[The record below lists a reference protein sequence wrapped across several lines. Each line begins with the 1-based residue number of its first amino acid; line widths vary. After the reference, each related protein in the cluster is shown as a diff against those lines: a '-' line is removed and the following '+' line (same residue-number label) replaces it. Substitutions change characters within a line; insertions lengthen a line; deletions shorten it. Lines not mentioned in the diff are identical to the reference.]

1 MSRKSIVLSLL
12 MVLVLTALAACSSGK
27 GKPLESGDITKENVL
42 QVCEILNEA
51 GLSNVDV
58 FEKWVKDS
66 ASGASEKASEMSGF
80 TDADCRMTVMLLAG
94 ELIKYDSVEEDYNGT
109 YLMFD
114 MDAIENKDEYSILK
128 EKKQLFT
135 TMFGEMAISNNG
147 FAETLPENWSKHGI
161 NVESDKCSVISIL
174 FKAYEEE
181 AAFVGH
187 TGILIDCR
195 NIESVD
201 SNYLFVEKIAFGD
214 PFKITLFKDENDL
227 IEMLSERS
235 DYTSEEGDPAP
246 VVYKNGER
254 IYSRERAGPLTS
266 KWTYRAT
273 SRLYAACTTKRRTVF
288 RFLMNPRV
296 PMIRKRIEVIR

>member
-1 MSRKSIVLSLL
+1 MA
-12 MVLVLTALAACSSGK
+12 LVLTALASCSSGK
-27 GKPLESGDITKENVL
+27 GKPLESGNITKENVS

-66 ASGASEKASEMSGF
+66 ASAALENESETSSF
-80 TDADCRMTVMLLAG
+80 NDADCRMTVMLLAG
-94 ELIKYDSVEEDYNGT
+94 ELIKYDSVEQDYNGT

-135 TMFGEMAISNNG
+135 TMFGEMAISKNG
-147 FAETLPENWSKHGI
+147 FAETLHENWSKHGI
-161 NVESDKCSVISIL
+161 KIESNKCSVISIL

-195 NIESVD
+195 DIESVD
-201 SNYLFVEKIAFGD
+201 SNFLFVEKIAFGD
-214 PFKITLFKDENDL
+214 PFKITLVQDENEL
-227 IEMLSERS
+227 VKMLSERP
-235 DYTSEEGDPAP
+235 DYTSEEGDPVP

-254 IYSRERAGPLTS
+254 IGELER
-266 KWTYRAT
+266 
-273 SRLYAACTTKRRTVF
+273 
-288 RFLMNPRV
+288 
-296 PMIRKRIEVIR
+296 

>member
-1 MSRKSIVLSLL
+1 

-27 GKPLESGDITKENVL
+27 GKPLESGDITKENVS

-94 ELIKYDSVEEDYNGT
+94 ELIKEQDYNGT

-135 TMFGEMAISNNG
+135 TMFGEMAISKNG
-147 FAETLPENWSKHGI
+147 FAETLHENWSKHGI
-161 NVESDKCSVISIL
+161 KIESNKCSVISIL

-195 NIESVD
+195 DIESVD
-201 SNYLFVEKIAFGD
+201 SNFLFVEKISFGD
-214 PFKITLFKDENDL
+214 PFKITLVQDENEL
-227 IEMLSERS
+227 VKMLSERP
-235 DYTSEEGDPAP
+235 DYTSEEGDPVP
-246 VVYKNGER
+246 VVYKNGDRIGELER
-254 IYSRERAGPLTS
+254 
-266 KWTYRAT
+266 
-273 SRLYAACTTKRRTVF
+273 
-288 RFLMNPRV
+288 
-296 PMIRKRIEVIR
+296 

>member
-1 MSRKSIVLSLL
+1 MSRKTIVLSLF
-12 MVLVLTALAACSSGK
+12 MVLMITALVACDSEK
-27 GKPLESGDITKENVL
+27 GKLLESGDITKENIS

-58 FEKWVKDS
+58 FEKWVKES
-66 ASGASEKASEMSGF
+66 ASGASEKASEVSGF
-80 TDADCRMTVMLLAG
+80 NDADCRMTVMLLAG
-94 ELIKYDSVEEDYNGT
+94 DQIKFDSVEEDYGGT

-114 MDAIENKDEYSILK
+114 VDAIDNNDEYSVLK
-128 EKKQLFT
+128 DKKQLFT
-135 TMFGEMAISNNG
+135 TMFGEMAISKNG

-214 PFKITLFKDENDL
+214 PFKITLFNDENDL
-227 IEMLSERS
+227 IEMLSERP

-254 IYSRERAGPLTS
+254 IGEL
-266 KWTYRAT
+266 
-273 SRLYAACTTKRRTVF
+273 KR
-288 RFLMNPRV
+288 
-296 PMIRKRIEVIR
+296 

>member
-27 GKPLESGDITKENVL
+27 GKPLESGDITKENVS

-114 MDAIENKDEYSILK
+114 MDAIENNDVYSVLKD
-128 EKKQLFT
+128 KKQLFT
-135 TMFGEMAISNNG
+135 TMFGEMAISKNG
-147 FAETLPENWSKHGI
+147 FAETLHENWSKHGI

-214 PFKITLFKDENDL
+214 SHSS
-227 IEMLSERS
+227 MM
-235 DYTSEEGDPAP
+235 
-246 VVYKNGER
+246 
-254 IYSRERAGPLTS
+254 
-266 KWTYRAT
+266 
-273 SRLYAACTTKRRTVF
+273 RT
-288 RFLMNPRV
+288 
-296 PMIRKRIEVIR
+296 I

>member
-1 MSRKSIVLSLL
+1 MSRKTIVLSLF
-12 MVLVLTALAACSSGK
+12 MVLMITALVACDSEK
-27 GKPLESGDITKENVL
+27 GKLLESGDITKENIS

-58 FEKWVKDS
+58 FEKWVKES
-66 ASGASEKASEMSGF
+66 ASGASEKTSEVSGF
-80 TDADCRMTVMLLAG
+80 NDADCRMTVMLLAG
-94 ELIKYDSVEEDYNGT
+94 DQIKFDSVEEDYGGT

-114 MDAIENKDEYSILK
+114 VDAIDNNDEYSVLK
-128 EKKQLFT
+128 DKKQLFT
-135 TMFGEMAISNNG
+135 TMFGEMAISKNG

-214 PFKITLFKDENDL
+214 PFKITLFNDENDL
-227 IEMLSERS
+227 IEMLSERP
-235 DYTSEEGDPAP
+235 DYTSEEGDPVP

-254 IYSRERAGPLTS
+254 IGEL
-266 KWTYRAT
+266 
-273 SRLYAACTTKRRTVF
+273 KR
-288 RFLMNPRV
+288 
-296 PMIRKRIEVIR
+296 

>member
-1 MSRKSIVLSLL
+1 MSRKSIVLSFL
-12 MVLVLTALAACSSGK
+12 MVLVLTALTACSSGK
-27 GKPLESGDITKENVL
+27 GKPLESGDITKENVS

-51 GLSNVDV
+51 GL
-58 FEKWVKDS
+58 WVKDS

-135 TMFGEMAISNNG
+135 TMFGEMAISKNG

-161 NVESDKCSVISIL
+161 NVE
-174 FKAYEEE
+174 
-181 AAFVGH
+181 
-187 TGILIDCR
+187 
-195 NIESVD
+195 VD

-214 PFKITLFKDENDL
+214 PFKITLFNDENDL
-227 IEMLSERS
+227 IGMLSERP

-254 IYSRERAGPLTS
+254 IGEL
-266 KWTYRAT
+266 
-273 SRLYAACTTKRRTVF
+273 KR
-288 RFLMNPRV
+288 
-296 PMIRKRIEVIR
+296 

>member
-1 MSRKSIVLSLL
+1 MILSLL
-12 MVLVLTALAACSSGK
+12 MVLVLTALASCSSGK
-27 GKPLESGDITKENVL
+27 GKPLEAGYITKENVS

-66 ASGASEKASEMSGF
+66 ASAALENESETSGF
-80 TDADCRMTVMLLAG
+80 NDADCRMTVMLLAG
-94 ELIKYDSVEEDYNGT
+94 ELIKYDSVEQDYNGT

-135 TMFGEMAISNNG
+135 TMFGEMAISKNG
-147 FAETLPENWSKHGI
+147 FAETLHENWSKHGI
-161 NVESDKCSVISIL
+161 KIESNKCSVISIL

-195 NIESVD
+195 DIESVD

-214 PFKITLFKDENDL
+214 PFKITLVQDENEL
-227 IEMLSERS
+227 VKMLSERP
-235 DYTSEEGDPAP
+235 DYTSEEGDPVP

-254 IYSRERAGPLTS
+254 IGELER
-266 KWTYRAT
+266 
-273 SRLYAACTTKRRTVF
+273 
-288 RFLMNPRV
+288 
-296 PMIRKRIEVIR
+296 

>member
-1 MSRKSIVLSLL
+1 

-27 GKPLESGDITKENVL
+27 GKPLESGDITKENVS

-80 TDADCRMTVMLLAG
+80 TDADCRMTVMLL
-94 ELIKYDSVEEDYNGT
+94 GT

-135 TMFGEMAISNNG
+135 TMFGEMAISKNG

-214 PFKITLFKDENDL
+214 PFKIILVKDESEL
-227 IEMLSERS
+227 VKMLSERS
-235 DYTSEEGDPAP
+235 DYTTEEGDPAP
-246 VVYKNGER
+246 VVYKNGE
-254 IYSRERAGPLTS
+254 IIGEL
-266 KWTYRAT
+266 
-273 SRLYAACTTKRRTVF
+273 KR
-288 RFLMNPRV
+288 
-296 PMIRKRIEVIR
+296 

>member
-27 GKPLESGDITKENVL
+27 GKPLESGDITKENVS

-114 MDAIENKDEYSILK
+114 MDAIENNDVYSVLKD
-128 EKKQLFT
+128 KKQLFT
-135 TMFGEMAISNNG
+135 TMFGEMAISKNG
-147 FAETLPENWSKHGI
+147 FAETLHENWSKHGI

-181 AAFVGH
+181 AAFVGSIQNH
-187 TGILIDCR
+187 TLQ
-195 NIESVD
+195 
-201 SNYLFVEKIAFGD
+201 
-214 PFKITLFKDENDL
+214 
-227 IEMLSERS
+227 
-235 DYTSEEGDPAP
+235 
-246 VVYKNGER
+246 
-254 IYSRERAGPLTS
+254 
-266 KWTYRAT
+266 
-273 SRLYAACTTKRRTVF
+273 
-288 RFLMNPRV
+288 
-296 PMIRKRIEVIR
+296 

>member
-1 MSRKSIVLSLL
+1 
-12 MVLVLTALAACSSGK
+12 MVLMITALVACNSEK
-27 GKPLESGDITKENVL
+27 GKLLESGDITKENIS

-58 FEKWVKDS
+58 FEKWVKES
-66 ASGASEKASEMSGF
+66 ASGASEKASEVSGF
-80 TDADCRMTVMLLAG
+80 NDADCRMTVMLLAG
-94 ELIKYDSVEEDYNGT
+94 DQIKFDSVEEDYGGT

-114 MDAIENKDEYSILK
+114 VDAIENNDEYSVLK
-128 EKKQLFT
+128 DKKQLFT
-135 TMFGEMAISNNG
+135 TMFGEMAISKNG
-147 FAETLPENWSKHGI
+147 FAETLHENWSKHGI

-201 SNYLFVEKIAFGD
+201 NNYLFVEKIAFGD
-214 PFKITLFKDENDL
+214 PFKITLFNDENDL
-227 IEMLSERS
+227 IEMLSERP

-246 VVYKNGER
+246 VVYKNGE
-254 IYSRERAGPLTS
+254 IIGEL
-266 KWTYRAT
+266 
-273 SRLYAACTTKRRTVF
+273 KR
-288 RFLMNPRV
+288 
-296 PMIRKRIEVIR
+296 

>member
-1 MSRKSIVLSLL
+1 MAL
-12 MVLVLTALAACSSGK
+12 MITALVACDSEK
-27 GKPLESGDITKENVL
+27 GKLLESGDITKENIS

-58 FEKWVKDS
+58 FEKWVKES

-94 ELIKYDSVEEDYNGT
+94 ELIKYDSVEQDYNGT

-135 TMFGEMAISNNG
+135 TMFGEMAISKNG

-195 NIESVD
+195 NIEYVD

-227 IEMLSERS
+227 IEMLSERP

-246 VVYKNGER
+246 VVYKNGE
-254 IYSRERAGPLTS
+254 IIGEL
-266 KWTYRAT
+266 
-273 SRLYAACTTKRRTVF
+273 KR
-288 RFLMNPRV
+288 
-296 PMIRKRIEVIR
+296 

>member
-1 MSRKSIVLSLL
+1 MSRKTIVLSLF
-12 MVLVLTALAACSSGK
+12 MVLMITALVACDSEK
-27 GKPLESGDITKENVL
+27 GKLLESGDITKENIS

-58 FEKWVKDS
+58 FEKWVKES
-66 ASGASEKASEMSGF
+66 ASGASEKTSEVSGF
-80 TDADCRMTVMLLAG
+80 NDADCRMTVMLLAG
-94 ELIKYDSVEEDYNGT
+94 DQIKFDSVEEDYGGT

-114 MDAIENKDEYSILK
+114 VDAIDNNDEYSVLK
-128 EKKQLFT
+128 DKKQLFT
-135 TMFGEMAISNNG
+135 TMFGEMAISKNG
-147 FAETLPENWSKHGI
+147 FAETLHENWSKHGI

-187 TGILIDCR
+187 TSILIDCR

-227 IEMLSERS
+227 IEMLSERP

-254 IYSRERAGPLTS
+254 IGEL
-266 KWTYRAT
+266 
-273 SRLYAACTTKRRTVF
+273 KR
-288 RFLMNPRV
+288 
-296 PMIRKRIEVIR
+296 

>member
-1 MSRKSIVLSLL
+1 

-58 FEKWVKDS
+58 FEKWVKDA
-66 ASGASEKASEMSGF
+66 ASGASEKASELSGF

-114 MDAIENKDEYSILK
+114 MDAIENNDVYSVLKD
-128 EKKQLFT
+128 KKQLFT
-135 TMFGEMAISNNG
+135 TMFGEMAISKNG
-147 FAETLPENWSKHGI
+147 FAETLHENWSKHGI

-214 PFKITLFKDENDL
+214 PFKITLFNDENDL
-227 IEMLSERS
+227 IGMLSERP

-254 IYSRERAGPLTS
+254 IGEL
-266 KWTYRAT
+266 
-273 SRLYAACTTKRRTVF
+273 KR
-288 RFLMNPRV
+288 
-296 PMIRKRIEVIR
+296 

>member
-1 MSRKSIVLSLL
+1 

-27 GKPLESGDITKENVL
+27 GKPLESGDITKENVS

-58 FEKWVKDS
+58 FEKWVKDSASGASEKGVKDS

-135 TMFGEMAISNNG
+135 TMFGEMAISKNG

-214 PFKITLFKDENDL
+214 PFKITLFNDENDL
-227 IEMLSERS
+227 IEMLSERP

-246 VVYKNGER
+246 VVYKNGE
-254 IYSRERAGPLTS
+254 IIGEL
-266 KWTYRAT
+266 
-273 SRLYAACTTKRRTVF
+273 KR
-288 RFLMNPRV
+288 
-296 PMIRKRIEVIR
+296 

>member
-1 MSRKSIVLSLL
+1 MFLPLSD
-12 MVLVLTALAACSSGK
+12 VQTNR
-27 GKPLESGDITKENVL
+27 P
-42 QVCEILNEA
+42 
-51 GLSNVDV
+51 SNVAEYLYQKPGTNKIFITCKTESLVEYLKTRYPYLEDKCVIEPLYV
-58 FEKWVKDS
+58 FAERMLEEKGHLSSK
-66 ASGASEKASEMSGF
+66 
-80 TDADCRMTVMLLAG
+80 
-94 ELIKYDSVEEDYNGT
+94 
-109 YLMFD
+109 
-114 MDAIENKDEYSILK
+114 LK

-135 TMFGEMAISNNG
+135 TMFGEMAISKNG

-214 PFKITLFKDENDL
+214 PFKITLVKDENDL
-227 IEMLSERS
+227 IELLSERP

-254 IYSRERAGPLTS
+254 IGEL
-266 KWTYRAT
+266 
-273 SRLYAACTTKRRTVF
+273 KR
-288 RFLMNPRV
+288 
-296 PMIRKRIEVIR
+296 

>member
-27 GKPLESGDITKENVL
+27 GKPLESGDITKENVS

-135 TMFGEMAISNNG
+135 TMFGEMAISKNG

-214 PFKITLFKDENDL
+214 PFKITLFNDENDL
-227 IEMLSERS
+227 IGMLSERP

-254 IYSRERAGPLTS
+254 IGEL
-266 KWTYRAT
+266 
-273 SRLYAACTTKRRTVF
+273 KR
-288 RFLMNPRV
+288 
-296 PMIRKRIEVIR
+296 

>member
-12 MVLVLTALAACSSGK
+12 MVLVLTALAACSSGNSGK
-27 GKPLESGDITKENVL
+27 GKPLESGDITKENVS

-135 TMFGEMAISNNG
+135 TMFGEMAISKNG

-174 FKAYEEE
+174 FKA
-181 AAFVGH
+181 
-187 TGILIDCR
+187 
-195 NIESVD
+195 
-201 SNYLFVEKIAFGD
+201 
-214 PFKITLFKDENDL
+214 
-227 IEMLSERS
+227 LS
-235 DYTSEEGDPAP
+235 A
-246 VVYKNGER
+246 
-254 IYSRERAGPLTS
+254 IHS
-266 KWTYRAT
+266 K
-273 SRLYAACTTKRRTVF
+273 SHSSKMRT
-288 RFLMNPRV
+288 
-296 PMIRKRIEVIR
+296 I

>member
-1 MSRKSIVLSLL
+1 MA
-12 MVLVLTALAACSSGK
+12 LVLTALAACSSGK
-27 GKPLESGDITKENVL
+27 GKPLESGDITKENVS

-58 FEKWVKDS
+58 FEKWVKES
-66 ASGASEKASEMSGF
+66 ASGASEKTSEVSGF
-80 TDADCRMTVMLLAG
+80 NDADCRMTVMLLAG
-94 ELIKYDSVEEDYNGT
+94 DQIKFDSVEEDYGGT

-114 MDAIENKDEYSILK
+114 VDAIDNNDEYSVLK
-128 EKKQLFT
+128 DKKQLFT
-135 TMFGEMAISNNG
+135 TMFGEMAISKNG

-214 PFKITLFKDENDL
+214 PFKITLFNDENDL
-227 IEMLSERS
+227 IEMLSERP

-254 IYSRERAGPLTS
+254 IGEL
-266 KWTYRAT
+266 
-273 SRLYAACTTKRRTVF
+273 KR
-288 RFLMNPRV
+288 
-296 PMIRKRIEVIR
+296 

>member
-27 GKPLESGDITKENVL
+27 GKPLESGDITKENIS

-58 FEKWVKDS
+58 FEKWVKES
-66 ASGASEKASEMSGF
+66 ASGASEKTSEVSGF
-80 TDADCRMTVMLLAG
+80 NDADCRMTVMLLAG
-94 ELIKYDSVEEDYNGT
+94 DQIKFDSVEEDYGGT

-114 MDAIENKDEYSILK
+114 VDAIENNDEYSVLK
-128 EKKQLFT
+128 DKKQLFT
-135 TMFGEMAISNNG
+135 TMFGEMAISKNG

-227 IEMLSERS
+227 IEMLSERP

-254 IYSRERAGPLTS
+254 IGEL
-266 KWTYRAT
+266 
-273 SRLYAACTTKRRTVF
+273 KR
-288 RFLMNPRV
+288 
-296 PMIRKRIEVIR
+296 